1 MPPLCQ
7 ILGCCV
13 SFGSLRDVG
22 IGCQT
27 QCEMIVPNFGHHQ
40 NLISGFLWFARRR
53 SVPFSPWSPCG
64 AKTMVPRTFGDLSS
78 SPAEK
83 NAQCAGRFRSNFN
96 PSEELFTQPKHLH
109 QLFSKLSALS
119 HERTH
124 ALYSGFMEGGVS
136 ALSGWRRLFTV
147 FFFLPDSHP
156 FTPPPPPS
164 VANQG

>member
-1 MPPLCQ
+1 
-7 ILGCCV
+7 
-13 SFGSLRDVG
+13 
-22 IGCQT
+22 
-27 QCEMIVPNFGHHQ
+27 
-40 NLISGFLWFARRR
+40 
-53 SVPFSPWSPCG
+53 
-64 AKTMVPRTFGDLSS
+64 MVPRTFGDLSS

-147 FFFLPDSHP
+147 FFFSPRFPPFHP
-156 FTPPPPPS
+156 PTPAKCGQPRITAKNVTEPEGFAAWDPS
-164 VANQG
+164 SWDIYKYYKAEHLSEDV